1 MTPLRI
7 NIALAAI
14 AAAGVG
20 FYFITAAQVN
30 PNIVASIFVGAFVIL
45 AWIDIRYLFVGWALF
60 APYFAQYGAE
70 SDTGIASNVSHNF
83 YVPFIAIV
91 SVAVLIFRGK
101 KLRFGK
107 EDLLLLAFVAY
118 ALLSSFYAT
127 KGRYEDVRG
136 IYLAYLVPFF
146 LYTIVKNLDIDARLI
161 RAMAFAFIFHVVVL
175 IIMGLYE
182 YQTGLSFYT
191 KVLRFADVGRGRI
204 AAPFGSPISLGV
216 FVPLIF
222 LFIFQAYKLGLLPRF
237 VVWISGAVCAVLTIL
252 TFTRSVW
259 LGAFL
264 TFVYILYRTS
274 DDGPAKVMRLAGF
287 VAAAVALVV
296 TLTLASPDIQQRL
309 TGEENVNFRVVMAQ
323 ASVNMFLDKPI
334 IGWGAGTF
342 DDFSDRFLFDALG
355 VYIVKDTSHVTLL
368 TLLAELGVLGTL
380 PLLLFIYYNLSFKH
394 LRMSDLSPED
404 RLIVAVNVGG
414 IISFA
419 INAFL
424 IDFRY
429 YSISYSWFFI
439 NLGFIRNV
447 YRQNLILG
455 NESV

>member
-1 MTPLRI
+1 
-7 NIALAAI
+7 
-14 AAAGVG
+14 
-20 FYFITAAQVN
+20 
-30 PNIVASIFVGAFVIL
+30 
-45 AWIDIRYLFVGWALF
+45 
-60 APYFAQYGAE
+60 
-70 SDTGIASNVSHNF
+70 
-83 YVPFIAIV
+83 PFIAIV
-91 SVAVLIFRGK
+91 SVIVLIFRGK

-136 IYLAYLVPFF
+136 IYLAYIVPFF
-146 LYTIVKNLDIDARLI
+146 LYTIVKNLDINARLI
-161 RAMAFAFIFHVVVL
+161 RAIAFAFIFHVVVL

-222 LFIFQAYKLGLLPRF
+222 LFIFQAYKLQLLPRF
-237 VVWISGAVCAVLTIL
+237 VVWISGAVCAVLIIL

-274 DDGPAKVMRLAGF
+274 DDGAAKVMRLAGF
-287 VAAAVALVV
+287 VAAAVVLAL

-309 TGEENVNFRVVMAQ
+309 TGEENVKFRVVMAQ
-323 ASVNMFLDKPI
+323 ASVNMFFEKPI

-342 DDFSDRFLFDALG
+342 DDFSDRYLFDALG

-380 PLLLFIYYNLSFKH
+380 PLLLFIYYNLSLKH

-424 IDFRY
+424 IDFRF

-439 NLGFIRNV
+439 NLGFIQNV
-447 YRQNLILG
+447 YRQNLVLD
-455 NESV
+455 NETV